1 MTLNII
7 RQEGVGKFINA
18 SASLRKD
25 IVSDFI
31 YLMEQTISFG
41 NTDKEIEMYK
51 SALEDIKRLN
61 YIRDNLDFYTEC
73 FCKKIEDSSLLN
85 DFIYEDDKIN
95 IMIRTIDDL
104 EIGLYDINNN
114 LMSVIHLNKD
124 WLSEMYLNNELKY
137 EISLF
142 KFDYEKDNYSL
153 CIYNNKIKNNK
164 GLQNLDVV
172 FRKLGNF
179 EKYFNI
185 ICECSFYMSL
195 LQKDTKFKNDETPA
209 ILYSDKKESL
219 TLKECEDLMFLDVIF
234 NYYNWT
240 GVFGI
245 KSNEELRLFLKRVSK
260 VKKYFHKQPIVKK
273 MILEFNLSGF
283 FDMSYIFV
291 RFTDDPDIKD
301 EIVIKIRK
309 DFSIGNLLKY
319 PIITNL
325 EKEPIFTYSDY
336 LFNKKEVVNYIN
348 LIDY

>member
-1 MTLNII
+1 MALNII

-41 NTDKEIEMYK
+41 NTDKEIEMYEN
-51 SALEDIKRLN
+51 ALEDIKRLD

-85 DFIYEDDKIN
+85 DFFYEDDKIN

-153 CIYNNKIKNNK
+153 CIYKNKIKNNK
-164 GLQNLDVV
+164 GLQNLNLV
-172 FRKLGNF
+172 FKKLGNF
-179 EKYFNI
+179 EKYFHI
-185 ICECSFYMSL
+185 ICECSFYIAL
-195 LQKDTKFKNDETPA
+195 FQKNTKLKNDETPA
-209 ILYSDKKESL
+209 ILYSNKNGFLTLNECESL
-219 TLKECEDLMFLDVIF
+219 RFLDVIF

-245 KSNEELRLFLKRVSK
+245 KSHEELRIFLKNVSK
-260 VKKYFHKQPIVKK
+260 VKKYFHKKPIVKK
-273 MILEFNLSGF
+273 MMLELNLSGF

-301 EIVIKIRK
+301 EIVIRIRK
-309 DFSIGNLLKY
+309 DFSIGGLLKS

-336 LFNKKEVVNYIN
+336 LFNKKEVLNFIN

>member
-1 MTLNII
+1 MALNII
-7 RQEGVGKFINA
+7 RQEGIGKFINA

-31 YLMEQTISFG
+31 NLMEQTISFG
-41 NTDKEIEMYK
+41 HTDKEIKMYK

-61 YIRDNLDFYTEC
+61 DIRDNLDFYTEC

-142 KFDYEKDNYSL
+142 KFDYEKDNYSV
-153 CIYNNKIKNNK
+153 CIYKNKIKNNK
-164 GLQNLDVV
+164 GLQNLNLI

-179 EKYFNI
+179 EKYFHI
-185 ICECSFYMSL
+185 ICECSFCMAL
-195 LQKDTKFKNDETPA
+195 FQKDTKLKKDETPA
-209 ILYSDKKESL
+209 ILYSNKNGFLTLRECESL
-219 TLKECEDLMFLDVIF
+219 LFMDVIF
-234 NYYNWT
+234 NYYNWS

-245 KSNEELRLFLKRVSK
+245 KNNEELRLFLKRVSK
-260 VKKYFHKQPIVKK
+260 VKKYFHKKTIVKK
-273 MILEFNLSGF
+273 IMLELNLSGF

-291 RFTDDPDIKD
+291 RFTDDPNIKD

-309 DFSIGNLLKY
+309 DFSIRDLPEY

-336 LFNKKEVVNYIN
+336 LFDKKEVLNFIN
-348 LIDY
+348 LIEY